1 MSLHPSKG
9 ARAVPATSEDVFAE
23 LSAELGSAT
32 VGDPYPVFAERR
44 RMTPVM
50 EGDIMAE
57 FGLPSFA
64 QTLDGSR
71 PIYTFFRYDDIVGA
85 LRDPGTFSSS
95 VIMDVFEP
103 LLGRV
108 VLGMDGA
115 EHRSLRG
122 LLMPAFTRR
131 LVEIWTDEIMRPV
144 ARELVA
150 ELAPK
155 KRANLVDF
163 SLHFPV
169 RMIYRILGFP
179 DDQASY
185 DEFARS
191 GLTMLLALSGV
202 NPSKPEETA
211 RAIERAMRES
221 HALYGSIQK
230 VVEQRRAEGSE
241 GDDFIG
247 HLLRAEFEGE
257 KLDDDQIVTFVR
269 SLLPAASETT
279 TRTFLNVMTCLLERP
294 EIMNELRQDSSL
306 IPKAINEANRLEA
319 ATTVF
324 GRLATK
330 DVEVRGVRIPAGAGI
345 TLAAASGNRDEETY
359 VDPDT
364 FDMHREGPPRP
375 DLGLRPPSLSR
386 HEHGQDRDARSRS
399 RAPRA
404 TAEPAPRP
412 GRATPSDRRH
422 DDAEPRAPTR
432 RLGLGSRTA
441 VRTRARASPDE

>member
-1 MSLHPSKG
+1 VS
-9 ARAVPATSEDVFAE
+9 ATSEDVFAE

-44 RMTPVM
+44 RTMPVM
-50 EGDIMAE
+50 EGDIMTE
-57 FGLPSFA
+57 FGLPAMA
-64 QTLDGSR
+64 QSLDGTR
-71 PIYTFFRYDDIVGA
+71 PMYTLFRYDDIVGA

-115 EHRSLRG
+115 EHRSFRG

-131 LVEIWTDEIMRPV
+131 LLEIWNNEIIRPV

-150 ELAPK
+150 ELAPT

-179 DDQASY
+179 NDQKSY
-185 DEFARS
+185 DEFARA

-202 NPSKPEETA
+202 NPSNPEETA

-221 HALYGSIQK
+221 NALYGSIEK
-230 VVEQRRAEGSE
+230 IVEQRRAEGSE

-257 KLDDDQIVTFVR
+257 RLNDDQIVTFVR

-294 EIMNELRQDSSL
+294 AVMDQLRKDKSL

-319 ATTVF
+319 ATTVL
-324 GRLATK
+324 GRITTK
-330 DVEVRGVRIPAGAGI
+330 EVELRGVRIPAGAGI
-345 TLAAASGNRDEETY
+345 TLAAASGNRDEETFP
-359 VDPDT
+359 DPDT
-364 FDMHREGPPRP
+364 FDLQREGPP
-375 DLGLRPPSLSR
+375 GLIWGFGPHLCPGMNTARIEMYEAVDALLELLPNLRLDPSEEPPAIVGMMMRSP
-386 HEHGQDRDARSRS
+386 ARL
-399 RAPRA
+399 PVVW
-404 TAEPAPRP
+404 
-412 GRATPSDRRH
+412 D
-422 DDAEPRAPTR
+422 
-432 RLGLGSRTA
+432 
-441 VRTRARASPDE
+441 